1 MSDNYYNYFN
11 SHLESTDPPEQW
23 QRSASYESEKV
34 KSEKRKIQM
43 YCDFQPAFLFPC
55 RRLCSNKT
63 NVPAYLQ
70 SAGNE
75 YQDLFNPITSYL
87 ASPHTFNANIALNF
101 SLLTS

>member
-1 MSDNYYNYFN
+1 M
-11 SHLESTDPPEQW
+11 
-23 QRSASYESEKV
+23 
-34 KSEKRKIQM
+34 
-43 YCDFQPAFLFPC
+43 DFSLFTLSSPC

-63 NVPAYLQ
+63 NVPADLQ